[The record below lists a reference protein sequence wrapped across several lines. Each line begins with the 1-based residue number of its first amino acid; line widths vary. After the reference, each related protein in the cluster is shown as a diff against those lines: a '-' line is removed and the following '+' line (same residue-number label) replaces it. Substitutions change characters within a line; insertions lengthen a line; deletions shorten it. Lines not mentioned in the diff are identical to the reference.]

1 MFRDFFKSSE
11 KTPPTP
17 EELAQAEFRAD
28 RATFFRAI
36 AKADVPVIDA
46 IFRKYGRECLRWEK
60 SDMTP
65 VHFALRKNK
74 LASFIA
80 LLDHGADTAAKMK
93 TDGEYCTLYLNVL
106 EHALYRGR
114 DEFVYALLQRR
125 DDTRHRQFPYISG
138 TLKDMIKRGD
148 KIRAA
153 HLAGLPKPPPA
164 NEPPM
169 QKASDLSPPDPVPL
183 LKLRISKLEKALNDA
198 LARIEKLENPDN
210 DHTLPLDKP
219 HYPARSRKPKS
230 KR

>member
-17 EELAQAEFRAD
+17 EELAQEEFRAD
-28 RATFFRAI
+28 RAAFFRAI
-36 AKADVPVIDA
+36 AKADVPTIDTTVQ
-46 IFRKYGRECLRWEK
+46 KYGRECLSWEK

-65 VHFALRKNK
+65 LHFAIRKNN
-74 LASFIA
+74 LPSFIA
-80 LLDHGADTAAKMK
+80 LLDHGADERSKYK

-106 EHALYRGR
+106 EHCLHRMR
-114 DEFVYALLQRR
+114 DNFIYAYLQRR
-125 DDTRHRQFPYISG
+125 DDTSHRHMPFVPD

-164 NEPPM
+164 NEPQP
-169 QKASDLSPPDPVPL
+169 QAPGSKDDVPF
-183 LKLRISKLEKALNDA
+183 LKRRISHLEKALNDA
-198 LARIEKLENPDN
+198 LTRIEKLENPDN
-210 DHTLPLDKP
+210 DNTLPLDKP
-219 HYPARSRKPKS
+219 HYPSNGQKPKP